1 MRHSGL
7 PGSIAERGRESQ
19 VDFYVGCVQLDYM
32 LRKLQSIVLQL
43 SLTKGGLCDMET
55 APVNLPRLCG
65 MEICSSVNHV
75 DILNSDFPVPSPNSI
90 GSLGFRVVDTCKRTI
105 FLKGVKRCRFDRI
118 LGNPFQED
126 DHLRSC

>member
-55 APVNLPRLCG
+55 APTIVNQ
-65 MEICSSVNHV
+65 ICSSVNHV